1 MDELVITVLIE
12 RICACVRACGWVGG
26 GAEVAMFTS
35 LAACTHMGFLKE
47 QMMMHQT
54 WSVGTKE
61 EME

>member
-12 RICACVRACGWVGG
+12 RIRACARAGGWVG

-35 LAACTHMGFLKE
+35 LAACTHMGFRKE